1 MVRTGN
7 SMLAARV
14 PSKPPIRV
22 SGTEMQNHRAKRV
35 KKSEMGKAP
44 VLFLPQRMEFSTVK
58 MIKTMPG
65 KKQEVN
71 QATDFHPSVD
81 CLIVLQRRTPTYPA
95 IIPRKR

>member
-1 MVRTGN
+1 
-7 SMLAARV
+7 MLAARV

-35 KKSEMGKAP
+35 KKSEMGIAP
-44 VLFLPQRMEFSTVK
+44 VLFLPHRMEFSTVK

-71 QATDFHPSVD
+71 QATDFHPSVL
-81 CLIVLQRRTPTYPA
+81 CLIVLQTRTPTYPA